1 MAKHLG
7 MVHRDT
13 FSQEAEALLRET
25 LASAG
30 FQAVKDEALAQL
42 ALSMALQ
49 AAVNASVAVA
59 QARNTDILKSL
70 AVAFASW
77 ATRVADNSD
86 ELEDALI
93 AFGNGVRAVSPS
105 MFAQRRA

>member
-1 MAKHLG
+1 MAAHLG
-7 MVHRDT
+7 MVQRDA
-13 FSQEAEALLRET
+13 FAPQAEALLRET
-25 LASAG
+25 LASAS
-30 FQAVKDEALAQL
+30 FQPIKDEALAQL
-42 ALSMALQ
+42 ALSIALQ
-49 AAVNASVAVA
+49 AAVNASVDVA
-59 QARNTDILKSL
+59 KATNPDILRSL

-105 MFAQRRA
+105 MFAQRRG